1 VASAV
6 SQAGGFEAMQLRL
19 AESYVSQFGNLA
31 RTNNTMIVPAN
42 ISDLA
47 TMVATSMKII
57 QKTSS
62 DTTALNNPKPPVIT
76 R

>member
-1 VASAV
+1 
-6 SQAGGFEAMQLRL
+6 
-19 AESYVSQFGNLA
+19 
-31 RTNNTMIVPAN
+31 MIVPAN
-42 ISDLA
+42 VSDLA